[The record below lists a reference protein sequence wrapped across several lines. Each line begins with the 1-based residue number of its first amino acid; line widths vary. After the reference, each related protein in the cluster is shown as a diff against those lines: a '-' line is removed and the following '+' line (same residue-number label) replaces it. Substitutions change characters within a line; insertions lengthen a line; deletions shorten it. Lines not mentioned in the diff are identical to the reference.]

1 MGKRVNKLG
10 KIETTINRFLCIYK
24 YGYMYREGG
33 REGQREEEREREG
46 SVCYPKY
53 RFTHFLVN
61 SNRINNY
68 N

>member
-33 REGQREEEREREG
+33 REGGTERGREREG
-46 SVCYPKY
+46 GVSM
-53 RFTHFLVN
+53 L
-61 SNRINNY
+61 S
-68 N
+68 